1 MVAHHYI
8 ALAANPLP
16 IVWRRPGHRIRK
28 ERKAVQLNVD
38 GHASLPL
45 FSSRFERRSHCPSR
59 LRIELFEPQSLFL
72 QRNFFQ
78 ILIDGHWLFLI
89 ELKNYLR
96 FKKLCEFPRL
106 SPATAES

>member
-1 MVAHHYI
+1 MFQPDGVGTAMVAHHYI

-16 IVWRRPGHRIRK
+16 IVGRRSGHRIRK

-45 FSSRFERRSHCPSR
+45 FSSRFERRSHGPSR

-72 QRNFFQ
+72 QCDF
-78 ILIDGHWLFLI
+78 I
-89 ELKNYLR
+89 EVLVDSHEISGRKR
-96 FKKLCEFPRL
+96 TE
-106 SPATAES
+106 